1 MKNLFIRTASGIFF
15 IVAMTLGILLH
26 PIGFTCLQAL
36 VVIVMMAE
44 FFRLIWGD
52 KHILQQTVAMVTGLG
67 LLLVTAGAVQTYII
81 LPLPILIF
89 LIQLYKKD
97 ERPFTILA
105 QALLSVVYIALPVAL
120 WNYFVYPSYATL
132 MHTEIIFNGHLLLG
146 CFIILWSCD
155 VGAYVFGILFG
166 RNSKY
171 KLFPSLSPKK
181 SWAGFIGG
189 LFTAVLAG
197 YLMYLYIFPSYPFQ
211 SVSLLHAIVL
221 SAIICLF
228 GTWGDLVESQ
238 LKRSLGVK
246 DSGKIMP
253 GHGGLLD
260 RFDAALLAIPM
271 ALFYLKL
278 VNIL

>member
-1 MKNLFIRTASGIFF
+1 MKNVLIRTISGTLFLI
-15 IVAMTLGILLH
+15 IMMLGILLH
-26 PIGFTCLQAL
+26 PIGFVLLQAL
-36 VVIVMMAE
+36 IVVIMMVE
-44 FFRLIWGD
+44 FFRLIWGGNNL
-52 KHILQQTVAMVTGLG
+52 IQQVVAIATGLG
-67 LLLVTAGAVQTYII
+67 LLLLTAGAIHAYVL
-81 LPLPILIF
+81 LPLPLLIF

-97 ERPFTILA
+97 NQPYTIVAQSMLA
-105 QALLSVVYIALPVAL
+105 VVYIALPIAL
-120 WNYFVYPSYATL
+120 WSYLVYPSTSI
-132 MHTEIIFNGHLLLG
+132 TSEITFDGHILLG

-155 VGAYVFGILFG
+155 VGAYIFGVLFG

-171 KLFPSLSPKK
+171 KLFPSLSPHK
-181 SWAGFIGG
+181 SWAGFVGG
-189 LFTAVLAG
+189 FITAVSAG
-197 YLMYLYIFPSYPFQ
+197 YLMYLYIFPLNPYHSI
-211 SVSLLHAIVL
+211 SILHAIIL
-221 SAIICLF
+221 SIVICLF

-271 ALFYLKL
+271 ALFYLKI